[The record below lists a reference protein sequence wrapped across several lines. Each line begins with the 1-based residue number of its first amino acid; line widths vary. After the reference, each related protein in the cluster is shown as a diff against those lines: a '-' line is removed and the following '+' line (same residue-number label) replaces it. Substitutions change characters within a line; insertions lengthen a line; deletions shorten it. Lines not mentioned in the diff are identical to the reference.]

1 MMCVYLRLGQ
11 SISVQAYLYAGA
23 GRDLFRKCFQ
33 RANRA
38 AVSGQLGNQLAE
50 FFTYGGMELQEG
62 KQSMGSVQERRQ
74 KEGHWGSAGIVREE
88 RGKQRAPTESGT
100 SFVTGWHRWHGRG
113 GSELSYHPDGGR
125 MPYHHH

>member
-1 MMCVYLRLGQ
+1 MMCVYLGLGQ

-38 AVSGQLGNQLAE
+38 AVSGRLGNQLAE

-62 KQSMGSVQERRQ
+62 KQSRGSQ
-74 KEGHWGSAGIVREE
+74 KEGHWGSARRVREE

-100 SFVTGWHRWHGRG
+100 NFVTG
-113 GSELSYHPDGGR
+113 
-125 MPYHHH
+125 